1 MDVCPE
7 LILYFFFFLFYPA
20 VYMAVF
26 LVKIFLNFFFEK
38 RERDRVKNHD
48 A

>member
-7 LILYFFFFLFYPA
+7 SILYFFSLYFTLQFMGQFFGKDFFKLF
-20 VYMAVF
+20 
-26 LVKIFLNFFFEK
+26 LK